1 MEGLGKPIDDQNI
14 SLLDETLMKAL
25 MGSKNNPGVGDPINV
40 LTMVDRVEKA
50 IRDSGT
56 IGS

>member
-1 MEGLGKPIDDQNI
+1 
-14 SLLDETLMKAL
+14 MKAL